1 MCEQTH
7 TATQIYIC
15 YDGGD
20 MMMMLVMVMMTII
33 MMMFNWQHVDQTFS
47 ELRVSNQT

>member
-7 TATQIYIC
+7 TATPIYIC

-47 ELRVSNQT
+47 ELRVLNQT